1 MGGRGSGSGRGGG
14 SESIGA
20 LKERE
25 KKPEFPN

>member
-14 SESIGA
+14 SESIGS

-25 KKPEFPN
+25 KPEFPN